1 MKVLRI
7 VLLVIAIIIVIP
19 LLIAIFVKSD
29 YRIERSV
36 VINKPVEDVFEYVS
50 HVKNQKYYNVWV
62 QADPNLKQEFEG
74 VDGTIGFIN
83 KWNGNDKAGQGE
95 QEIVNLIH
103 NEQVDLR
110 IKFIRPFESTMNG
123 STFTKSMP
131 SGNTKVTSAVY
142 GVSKYP
148 MNFMNLFMD
157 GMLGKDMD
165 TNLNNLKTVLEK
177 Q

>member
-1 MKVLRI
+1 
-7 VLLVIAIIIVIP
+7 
-19 LLIAIFVKSD
+19 
-29 YRIERSV
+29 
-36 VINKPVEDVFEYVS
+36 
-50 HVKNQKYYNVWV
+50 
-62 QADPNLKQEFEG
+62 
-74 VDGTIGFIN
+74 
-83 KWNGNDKAGQGE
+83 
-95 QEIVNLIH
+95 
-103 NEQVDLR
+103 
-110 IKFIRPFESTMNG
+110 MNG

-131 SGNTKVTSAVY
+131 SGNTKVTSVVY